1 MVIVESSPYYL
12 LHPLVFQFFLETPDM
27 DLSSFCQHNLLYMQ
41 ESLSRYRA
49 GGYHPVTL
57 GDTFKDG
64 RYKVH
69 HKLGWGGSSTVWL
82 AYDREYVD
90 NLNNHFS

>member
-1 MVIVESSPYYL
+1 
-12 LHPLVFQFFLETPDM
+12 M
-27 DLSSFCQHNLLYMQ
+27 DLSSFCQHNLLYTQ
-41 ESLSRYRA
+41 ESLPRYRA

-82 AYDREYVD
+82 AYDREYV
-90 NLNNHFS
+90 NQPNNHFA